1 MESFKVE
8 MVHPEIANLMDRF
21 SRLELHAAHSGR
33 EVFRVLKLL
42 INESQETSL
51 KDLSEDVHENVRVL
65 LSALPAY
72 APPFNN
78 INRILLLLEEA
89 EAEELSLQEVRRRLD
104 DMEEGAPDPVANCH
118 KIVTALESVMPPE
131 AVVYTHTLSE
141 TVLGVLAEFTRMRY
155 LKRVNV
161 TESRPN
167 QDGWMTATRL
177 AGLGLE
183 VYLTVDAAMPEVI
196 QRADLMLSGAEVIN
210 PDGSVVG
217 KVGASVAALCCR
229 EYGKPMYIVA
239 DTNKILCVPRKDFF
253 LNPISF
259 KDLGLESAPP
269 DLKVSGSFFDITP
282 AALISGYATE
292 RGLVQAAEIP
302 ALVPDWRISRWLA
315 EEAASSDE

>member
-1 MESFKVE
+1 
-8 MVHPEIANLMDRF
+8 MVHPEIANLVDRF

-51 KDLSEDVHENVRVL
+51 ADLNEEVHENVRVL

-89 EAEELSLQEVRRRLD
+89 EAVGLSLQDVRRRLD
-104 DMEEGAPDPVANCH
+104 DLEEGAPDPVTNCH
-118 KIVTALESVMPPE
+118 KIVTVLESVMPPG
-131 AVVYTHTLSE
+131 AIVYTHTLSE
-141 TVLGVLAEFTRMRY
+141 TVLGVLAEFTKMRC
-155 LKRVNV
+155 LKQVNV

-167 QDGWMTATRL
+167 QDGWITATRL

-183 VYLTVDAAMPEVI
+183 VYLTVDAAMPEAI
-196 QRADLMLSGAEVIN
+196 QGADLMLSGAEVIN
-210 PDGSVVG
+210 LDGSVVG

-229 EYGKPMYIVA
+229 EYGKPVYIVA
-239 DTNKILCVPRKDFF
+239 DTNKILCAPRKDFF
-253 LNPISF
+253 LSPISF
-259 KDLGLESAPP
+259 KDLGLENAPP
-269 DLKVSGSFFDITP
+269 GLQVSGSFFDNTP

-302 ALVPDWRISRWLA
+302 ALAPDWRVSRWLA
-315 EEAASSDE
+315 EGAASPDE